1 MSGIATRLKSRKWR
15 WLGAAAGLVLLAWVL
30 RDLDPS
36 RFLAIIAKAEIWP
49 LLLLPV
55 ATVLEQLLRA
65 FKWRQMLYPLRPV
78 GTWRLFGAIMAG
90 YLANLAA
97 PVRVSPLVRA
107 WLIARLEALRTSTL
121 LATVALDRLIDGI
134 VFVAFTALALTLI
147 RFPDAGGTIRE
158 ALRWGALGSLA
169 VFSGSIA
176 ALVAFSRGR
185 RQNRASAAPPR
196 LIGWLPRRWRDPVRD
211 FVRHFFEGVV
221 WPAEAWRGAAIVAT
235 SIVIKIFAISYFLWA
250 GLAFGVVLTP
260 VDYLFVM
267 VFLGFLVI
275 LAGALRIVGGFT
287 VGAVFV
293 LEGLGV
299 EVEKALAMTLIVQA
313 ATLSTVAISGAV
325 ALWAQGMTLT
335 GALPEGNGRATAEG
349 GSDENPARDG

>member
-1 MSGIATRLKSRKWR
+1 MSPIAARLNLRKWR

-30 RDLDPS
+30 RDIDPS
-36 RFLAIIAKAEIWP
+36 RFLAILAKAEIWP

-107 WLIARLEALRTSTL
+107 WLIARLEALRTSTI
-121 LATVALDRLIDGI
+121 LATVALDRLIDGL
-134 VFVAFTALALTLI
+134 VFVAFTALALALI
-147 RFPDAGGTIRE
+147 RFPDASGTIRE
-158 ALRWGALGSLA
+158 ALRWGALGSLV

-176 ALVAFSRGR
+176 ALVAFSRRLR
-185 RQNRASAAPPR
+185 RNPEFAAPPR

-260 VDYLFVM
+260 VDYLFLM

-275 LAGALRIVGGFT
+275 LAGALHIVGGFT

>member
-1 MSGIATRLKSRKWR
+1 MSRIATRLNMRKWR

-30 RDLDPS
+30 RDLDPA
-36 RFLAIIAKAEIWP
+36 RFLAIIAKADIWP
-49 LLLLPV
+49 LLLLPA
-55 ATVLEQLLRA
+55 ATVGEQLLRA

-134 VFVAFTALALTLI
+134 VFVAFTALALELI
-147 RFPDAGGTIRE
+147 RFPDAGGAIRE
-158 ALRWGALGSLA
+158 GLRWGALGSLV

-176 ALVAFSRGR
+176 VLVAFSWR
-185 RQNRASAAPPR
+185 RRNRAPARRPR
-196 LIGWLPRRWRDPVRD
+196 LIGWLPRRWRDPVGD
-211 FVRHFFEGVV
+211 FVRHFIDGVV

-235 SIVIKIFAISYFLWA
+235 SIAIKIVAISYFLWA
-250 GLAFGVVLTP
+250 GLSFGVVLTP
-260 VDYLFVM
+260 EGYLFLM

-275 LAGALRIVGGFT
+275 LAGTLRIVGGFT
-287 VGAVFV
+287 AGAVFV

-299 EVEKALAMTLIVQA
+299 EVEIALAMTLIVQA
-313 ATLSTVAISGAV
+313 ATLSTVAISGAA

-335 GALPEGNGRATAEG
+335 GALTEGEAGATAISG
-349 GSDENPARDG
+349 LDENPARDD

>member
-1 MSGIATRLKSRKWR
+1 MSRIATRLNLRKWR

-36 RFLAIIAKAEIWP
+36 RFLAILAKAEIWP
-49 LLLLPV
+49 LLLLPA

-134 VFVAFTALALTLI
+134 VFVAFTALALELV
-147 RFPDAGGTIRE
+147 RFPDASGAIRE
-158 ALRWGALGSLA
+158 GLRWGALGSLG

-176 ALVAFSRGR
+176 ALVAFSRR
-185 RQNRASAAPPR
+185 RNRATAARLR
-196 LIGWLPRRWRDPVRD
+196 LIGWLPRRWRDPVWD
-211 FVRHFFEGVV
+211 FIRHFFEGVV
-221 WPAEAWRGAAIVAT
+221 WPTEAWRGAAIVTT
-235 SIVIKIFAISYFLWA
+235 SIAIKIVAISYFLWA

-260 VDYLFVM
+260 EGYIFVM

-275 LAGALRIVGGFT
+275 LAGTLRIVGGFT
-287 VGAVFV
+287 AGAVFV

-313 ATLSTVAISGAV
+313 ATLSTVAISGAA

-335 GALPEGNGRATAEG
+335 GAFTQGAGRATAKT
-349 GSDENPARDG
+349 GSDENGGRDA

>member
-1 MSGIATRLKSRKWR
+1 MSPIAARLNLRKWR

-30 RDLDPS
+30 RDIDPS
-36 RFLAIIAKAEIWP
+36 RFLAILAKAEIWP

-107 WLIARLEALRTSTL
+107 WLIARLEALRTSTI
-121 LATVALDRLIDGI
+121 LATVALDRLIDGL
-134 VFVAFTALALTLI
+134 VFVAFTALALALI
-147 RFPDAGGTIRE
+147 RFPDASGTIRE
-158 ALRWGALGSLA
+158 ALRWGALGSLV

-176 ALVAFSRGR
+176 ALVAFSRRLR
-185 RQNRASAAPPR
+185 RNPEFAAPPR

-260 VDYLFVM
+260 VDYLFLM

-275 LAGALRIVGGFT
+275 LAGALHIVGGFT

-313 ATLSTVAISGAV
+313 ATLSTVAISGAL

-335 GALPEGNGRATAEG
+335 GAFTQGDGRATAAG
-349 GSDENPARDG
+349 GPDESGGRDA

>member
-1 MSGIATRLKSRKWR
+1 MSRIATRLNLRKWR
-15 WLGAAAGLVLLAWVL
+15 WLGAASGLVLLAWVL

-36 RFLAIIAKAEIWP
+36 RFLAILAKAEIWP
-49 LLLLPV
+49 LLLLPA

-134 VFVAFTALALTLI
+134 VFVAFTALALELV
-147 RFPDAGGTIRE
+147 RFPDAGGAIRE
-158 ALRWGALGSLA
+158 GLRWGALGSLV

-176 ALVAFSRGR
+176 ALVAFSRRR
-185 RQNRASAAPPR
+185 RQNRAPGAPPR

-221 WPAEAWRGAAIVAT
+221 WPSEAWRGAAIVTT
-235 SIVIKIFAISYFLWA
+235 SIAIKIVAISYFLWA
-250 GLAFGVVLTP
+250 GLAFGVALTP
-260 VDYLFVM
+260 EGYLFLM

-275 LAGALRIVGGFT
+275 LAGTLRIVGGFT
-287 VGAVFV
+287 AGAVFV

-313 ATLSTVAISGAV
+313 ATLSTVAISGAA

-335 GALPEGNGRATAEG
+335 GAFTPGDGRATAET
-349 GSDENPARDG
+349 GSDENGGRDA

>member
-185 RQNRASAAPPR
+185 RRNRASAAPPR

-335 GALPEGNGRATAEG
+335 GAFTQDDAGATAEG

>member
-1 MSGIATRLKSRKWR
+1 MSRIATRLNLRKWR
-15 WLGAAAGLVLLAWVL
+15 WLGAASGLVLLAWVL

-36 RFLAIIAKAEIWP
+36 RFLAILAKAEIWP
-49 LLLLPV
+49 LLLLPA

-134 VFVAFTALALTLI
+134 VFVAFTALALELV
-147 RFPDAGGTIRE
+147 RFPDAGGAIRE
-158 ALRWGALGSLA
+158 GLRWGALGSLV

-176 ALVAFSRGR
+176 ALVAFSRR
-185 RQNRASAAPPR
+185 RRNPEFAAPAR
-196 LIGWLPRRWRDPVRD
+196 LIGWLPRRWRDPVWD

-221 WPAEAWRGAAIVAT
+221 WPAEAWRGAAIVTT
-235 SIVIKIFAISYFLWA
+235 SIVIKIVAISYFLWA

-260 VDYLFVM
+260 EGYLFLM

-275 LAGALRIVGGFT
+275 LAGTLRIVGGFT
-287 VGAVFV
+287 AGAVFV

-299 EVEKALAMTLIVQA
+299 EVEKALAMTLVVQA
-313 ATLSTVAISGAV
+313 ATLSTVAISGAA

-335 GALPEGNGRATAEG
+335 GAFTQRAASARAGT
-349 GSDENPARDG
+349 GSDENGGRDA

>member
-1 MSGIATRLKSRKWR
+1 MSRIATRLNLRKWR
-15 WLGAAAGLVLLAWVL
+15 WLGAASGLVLLAWVL

-36 RFLAIIAKAEIWP
+36 RFLAILAKAEIWP
-49 LLLLPV
+49 LLLLPA

-134 VFVAFTALALTLI
+134 VFVAFTALALELV
-147 RFPDAGGTIRE
+147 RFPDAGGAIRE
-158 ALRWGALGSLA
+158 GLRWGALGSLV

-176 ALVAFSRGR
+176 ALVAFSRR
-185 RQNRASAAPPR
+185 RRNRAPGARLR

-221 WPAEAWRGAAIVAT
+221 WPSEAWRGAAIVTT
-235 SIVIKIFAISYFLWA
+235 SIVIKIVAISYFLWA

-260 VDYLFVM
+260 EGYLFLM

-275 LAGALRIVGGFT
+275 LAGTLRIVGGFT
-287 VGAVFV
+287 AGAVFV

-313 ATLSTVAISGAV
+313 ATLSTVAVSGAA

-335 GALPEGNGRATAEG
+335 GAFTQRAASATAGTGMSENG
-349 GSDENPARDG
+349 GRDA

>member
-1 MSGIATRLKSRKWR
+1 MSGIATRLNSRKWR

-30 RDLDPS
+30 RDLDPP
-36 RFLAIIAKAEIWP
+36 RFLALLAKAEIWP
-49 LLLLPV
+49 LLLLP
-55 ATVLEQLLRA
+55 AAAVLEQLLRA

-78 GTWRLFGAIMAG
+78 ATWRLFGAIMAG
-90 YLANLAA
+90 YLANLVT

-134 VFVAFTALALTLI
+134 VFVAFTALALELV
-147 RFPDAGGTIRE
+147 RFPDAGGAIRE
-158 ALRWGALGSLA
+158 ALRWGALGSLV
-169 VFSGSIA
+169 VFSASIA
-176 ALVAFSRGR
+176 VLVVFGR
-185 RQNRASAAPPR
+185 RRRNRAAGARPR

-221 WPAEAWRGAAIVAT
+221 WPSEAWRGAAIVIT
-235 SIVIKIFAISYFLWA
+235 SIAIKIVAIGYFLWA

-260 VDYLFVM
+260 AGYLFLM
-267 VFLGFLVI
+267 VFLGFLVV
-275 LAGALRIVGGFT
+275 LAGTLRIVGGFT
-287 VGAVFV
+287 AGAVFV

-299 EVEKALAMTLIVQA
+299 EVETALAMTLIVQA
-313 ATLSTVAISGAV
+313 ATLLTVAISGAA

-335 GALPEGNGRATAEG
+335 GAFTRGDAGATAATAMGDNG
-349 GSDENPARDG
+349 GRDA